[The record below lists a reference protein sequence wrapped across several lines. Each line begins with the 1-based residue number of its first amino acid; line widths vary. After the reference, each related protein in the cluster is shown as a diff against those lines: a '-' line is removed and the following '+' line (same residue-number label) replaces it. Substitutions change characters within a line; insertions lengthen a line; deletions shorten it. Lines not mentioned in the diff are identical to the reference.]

1 MVRPDGVDEVRAIV
15 RPASGAHIGFSPIA
29 PLDGSEAQRQSR
41 MVRDRAA
48 EYGFEYNGSFFF
60 APRYLSPVYM
70 IAFDRDDCDE
80 AQRAQELVEVLVR
93 DGAAEGYG
101 EYRAHVDFMDRSPS
115 STTSTTARWV
125 DSTPASRARS
135 IRRGSCRPASR
146 ASGRGGAVVA
156 VRQRLDGAG
165 GRARAV
171 RRVLVAGEF
180 RHTSPWSV
188 ILALDG
194 LAAPCTTLTV
204 AVVAEHPGCS
214 GLLIAYSTVPSAE
227 LRRDLCGGLRRRV
240 QAGALA
246 PPDVRVEHLATDGW
260 RGLERHVSERRYD
273 EVLVG
278 EPPSR
283 LRDRRRVRRA
293 GWRVCGSR
301 PIKRLT

>member
-1 MVRPDGVDEVRAIV
+1 M
-15 RPASGAHIGFSPIA
+15 
-29 PLDGSEAQRQSR
+29 
-41 MVRDRAA
+41 
-48 EYGFEYNGSFFF
+48 
-60 APRYLSPVYM
+60 
-70 IAFDRDDCDE
+70 
-80 AQRAQELVEVLVR
+80 
-93 DGAAEGYG
+93 
-101 EYRAHVDFMDRSPS
+101 
-115 STTSTTARWV
+115 
-125 DSTPASRARS
+125 
-135 IRRGSCRPASR
+135 
-146 ASGRGGAVVA
+146 VA

-204 AVVAEHPGCS
+204 AVVAEHPGCT

-227 LRRDLCGGLRRRV
+227 LRRDLVREACAHACRL
-240 QAGALA
+240 AALA

-293 GWRVCGSR
+293 GWPRA
-301 PIKRLT
+301 RLDPYTVSDDPNESTNASSSTGRRRSLVGKGRSG